1 VLAGVR
7 LNVPADTSL
16 LTLEAVDIDSDSLPM
31 TYRLVNSTFF
41 SLAPS
46 IIDTVPV
53 PANHST
59 VFRLDNETGELRT
72 ASGMVAFV
80 DGFFELQVTA
90 NNTEVVGREV
100 NTTIKVWSV
109 LTVYLFFQ
117 TRELFHSGYAYPFTL
132 KMEALCSFETSVDI
146 HQTIQC
152 CKTHNFQQLFIFPQI
167 TVESSARFHVL
178 QFCVPR

>member
-1 VLAGVR
+1 
-7 LNVPADTSL
+7 
-16 LTLEAVDIDSDSLPM
+16 LETVDIDSDSLPI

-72 ASGMVAFV
+72 ASSMVGFV

-90 NNTEVVGREV
+90 NNTQVVGREV
-100 NTTIKVWSV
+100 NSTIKVWNV
-109 LTVYLFFQ
+109 LILYLFFKQ
-117 TRELFHSGYAYPFTL
+117 GIASYWFLDLYTFSL
-132 KMEALCSFETSVDI
+132 
-146 HQTIQC
+146 
-152 CKTHNFQQLFIFPQI
+152 
-167 TVESSARFHVL
+167 
-178 QFCVPR
+178 

>member
-1 VLAGVR
+1 MLVVVLAGVR
-7 LNVPADTSL
+7 LNVPVDTSL
-16 LTLEAVDIDSDSLPM
+16 LTLEAVDIDSDSLPI

-90 NNTEVVGREV
+90 NNTEVAGREV
-100 NTTIKVWSV
+100 NTTIKVCSILILYCIFRARNCFLV
-109 LTVYLFFQ
+109 ALLTLS
-117 TRELFHSGYAYPFTL
+117 L
-132 KMEALCSFETSVDI
+132 
-146 HQTIQC
+146 
-152 CKTHNFQQLFIFPQI
+152 
-167 TVESSARFHVL
+167 
-178 QFCVPR
+178 